1 MYWVNL
7 ATSER
12 YPILKRSYGGRA
24 AHPGLS
30 GAHGE
35 DGLGMAKSLLNHLAV
50 ELRDTIKNQDSGAF
64 RKHFWAFKN
73 GTKSRSFKSIIKSH
87 KLSFRDHGQQ
97 NTMNKLRHSHHPGY
111 ARPSIHCTWFC
122 PKMWSHPWLSL
133 LSNAQGGADPPNMWF
148 LS

>member
-1 MYWVNL
+1 M

-12 YPILKRSYGGRA
+12 YPILKRSYWGRA

-35 DGLGMAKSLLNHLAV
+35 DGLSMANPSLLNHLAV

-64 RKHFWAFKN
+64 KKHFWAFKN

-97 NTMNKLRHSHHPGY
+97 NTMNKLRHSHHPAMLDHLFTVPGFVQKCD
-111 ARPSIHCTWFC
+111 PIPDFHCSAMPRKALIPQICGF
-122 PKMWSHPWLSL
+122 
-133 LSNAQGGADPPNMWF
+133 
-148 LS
+148 